1 MCNADLFASWVQPIM
16 LAAAAVLLIR
26 AAKTRALWHV
36 VLLSAPSILVAIVA
50 MSLISTTLAHN
61 LWSQTSHWQ
70 IGQSPSN
77 ESAWFRSSGELC
89 RTIEGYFFGTSGA
102 EAVS

>member
-1 MCNADLFASWVQPIM
+1 
-16 LAAAAVLLIR
+16 
-26 AAKTRALWHV
+26 
-36 VLLSAPSILVAIVA
+36 